1 MPRNAEDIK
10 NVVVTGAS
18 GAVGRYV
25 VDELLGLGIR
35 VRGVDIRS
43 PLVGALPDD
52 PGFTFMQADLTLE
65 GEAERAV
72 EGMDSVIHTA
82 ALVDIALDYE
92 TLRPLNVDAVRSLYL
107 AAARAGVRRF
117 VHFSSGSVYGD
128 NGGGEVVEDD
138 PLVASSDYE
147 RTKIESEKVLEEL
160 HHDVGLEWIVIRP
173 SLIYGPGARFLV
185 AGTAAIP
192 AALLFVFGKNVPGLR
207 GGPTTNLVHAEDVAR
222 AAVFLMR
229 TAAPGRAYNVADP
242 TPLDVGT
249 IITSTIRAY
258 GLEPSFTIPLPEP
271 GTLRPFRPILDS
283 DIFFRAANAPM
294 EPLWREL
301 VEEHGLKDHLKAGI
315 DRESA
320 PYMFRH
326 TIFSVDRLR
335 VRGFTWKH
343 PDMRRSIASVMRW
356 YEDARWIPRIT
367 EVRPGGGRAPRLGF
381 AFTETMSGRVKLVD
395 DAIMSPDEDGRPFI
409 FTVTARAARVERFLR
424 DWEARIDGIL
434 SWEGMADGA
443 RVKGVLHMPLLTRRQ
458 LHYDF
463 SFTGEDG
470 RVYRFVGRKDVDLR
484 HPIDTMTTLPGRVL
498 DSDEREVARGEARF
512 DLRKDLLP
520 MVTSFSLL

>member
-1 MPRNAEDIK
+1 MAD
-10 NVVVTGAS
+10 
-18 GAVGRYV
+18 
-25 VDELLGLGIR
+25 LLDQGIE

-43 PLVGALPDD
+43 PRGGELPDD
-52 PGFTFMQADLTLE
+52 PGFTFLEADLTRD
-65 GEAERAV
+65 GAAAQAV
-72 EGMDSVIHTA
+72 EGMDCVIHTA

-92 TLRPLNVDAVRSLYL
+92 TLRPLNVDAVRGLYL

-147 RTKIESEKVLEEL
+147 RSKIESEKVLEEL
-160 HHDVGLEWIVIRP
+160 HHDVGLDWIVVRP

-185 AGTAAIP
+185 AGVAAIP
-192 AALLFVFGKNVPGLR
+192 PALQFVFGNNVPGLR

-249 IITSTIRAY
+249 IFTSTIRAY

-301 VEEHGLKDHLKAGI
+301 VEEHGLKDHLNPSI

-320 PYMFRH
+320 PYMFRN
-326 TIFSVDRLR
+326 TVFSVDRLR

-343 PDMRRSIASVMRW
+343 PDMRKSIGSVMRW

-367 EVRPGGGRAPRLGF
+367 EVRPGGGRTPRLGF

-395 DAIMSPDEDGRPFI
+395 DAILPPSEAGRPFV
-409 FTVTARAARVERFLR
+409 FTVTARATRVERFLR
-424 DWEARIDGIL
+424 DWEARIEGIL
-434 SWEGMADGA
+434 YWDGMADGA
-443 RVKGVLHMPLLTRRQ
+443 QVRGVLHMPLFTRRQ

-463 SFTGEDG
+463 SFTGDDG
-470 RVYRFVGRKDVDLR
+470 REYRFKGRKDVDLR
-484 HPIDTMTTLPGRVL
+484 HPVETMTTLPGRVL
-498 DSDEREVARGEARF
+498 DADEREVARGEARF

-520 MVTSFSLL
+520 MVSSFSLL